1 MALSLLAKLLLLLS
15 PVHLVAS
22 LPLERRCSAETLQF
36 PDAETIS
43 YIPAGTNLSLP
54 FNDPSC
60 NRPSQVVPVD
70 ICRVTLYTATSCRSG
85 VHYEVWLP
93 LEWKGRRFLGTGN
106 GGIDGC
112 IKYED
117 LAYGVKNGF
126 AVVGSNNGHNGTT
139 AVTMYHN
146 YDVQIDFSW
155 RALHTSVAIRKEVVA
170 QYYNSPHRKSYYIG
184 CSLGGRQGFQS
195 AVKFPEDFDG
205 IVAGAPGLD
214 FNNLVSWRASF
225 FPLTGSVESP
235 DFITARAWKTF
246 IHREVLRQ
254 CDGIDG
260 VMDGIIEDPSL
271 CHFNASTLLCKPGE
285 ETGCLSQVQVDIVR
299 KIFSALMGEDG
310 ELIYPAMQPGSEE
323 LATTKLYAGKP
334 FSYSDEWFKYVIY
347 NPSWNAS
354 TFTVHDAAVAEARN
368 PGDVK
373 TWPTFG
379 DLAKYRARN
388 GKIIVY
394 HGGQD
399 NQITSFNTERYYNYL
414 LQSEGAGSAG
424 HLDRYLRFFRI
435 SGMFHCSGGPGA
447 WVLGQG
453 GGVASEG
460 IEFKG
465 ENNVL
470 AALVRW
476 VEKGVA
482 PDTLEGVKFVDDKVT
497 SGVSLRRRHCRL
509 VFFHL
514 LPLRVSILIRGDDR
528 YPLRNVYM
536 GGDSSDP
543 NSWVC
548 R

>member
-1 MALSLLAKLLLLLS
+1 MALSVLTKILLLLAS
-15 PVHLVAS
+15 VHLVTS

-36 PDAETIS
+36 RDAETIS

-60 NRPSQVVPVD
+60 SRPNQVVPVD

-93 LEWKGRRFLGTGN
+93 LEWKERRFLGTGN

-155 RALHTSVAIRKEVVA
+155 RALHTSVAIGKEVVA
-170 QYYNSPHRKSYYIG
+170 QYYNRPHRKSYYIG

-225 FPLTGSVESP
+225 FPVTGSVESP
-235 DFITARAWKTF
+235 DFITPKAWKTF

-254 CDGIDG
+254 FDGIDG

-271 CHFNASTLLCKPGE
+271 CRFNADALLCKPGE
-285 ETGCLSQVQVDIVR
+285 KTNCLNQVQVDIVR
-299 KIFSALMGEDG
+299 KIFSPLMGEDG

-368 PGDVK
+368 PGGIK

-379 DLAKYRARN
+379 DLAEYRARN
-388 GKIIVY
+388 GKIIIY

-414 LQSEGAGSAG
+414 LQSDGAGSAG
-424 HLDRYLRFFRI
+424 HLDRFLRFFRI

-453 GGVASEG
+453 GGAASEG
-460 IEFKG
+460 IGFKG
-465 ENNVL
+465 ETNAL
-470 AALVRW
+470 AALVDW
-476 VEKGVA
+476 VEKDVA
-482 PDTLEGVKFVDDKVT
+482 PDTIEGVKFVDDEIT

-509 VFFHL
+509 VFSHL
-514 LPLRVSILIRGDDR
+514 LPLRVYTDR
-528 YPLRNVYM
+528 
-536 GGDSSDP
+536 
-543 NSWVC
+543 W
-548 R
+548 

>member
-1 MALSLLAKLLLLLS
+1 MALSILTKLLLLL
-15 PVHLVAS
+15 PLVHLVTP

-60 NRPSQVVPVD
+60 NRPNQVVPVD

-85 VHYEVWLP
+85 VYYEVWLP

-112 IKYED
+112 EFTSIWGYFIQGKYMPRGFTAILTTYLGIKYED

-155 RALHTSVAIRKEVVA
+155 RA
-170 QYYNSPHRKSYYIG
+170 KSYYIG

-214 FNNLVSWRASF
+214 FNNLVSWRAGF

-235 DFITARAWKTF
+235 DFITAKAWKTF

-271 CHFNASTLLCKPGE
+271 CHFNADALLCKSGE
-285 ETGCLSQVQVDIVR
+285 ETDCLSQVQVDIVR
-299 KIFSALMGEDG
+299 KIFSPLMGEDG
-310 ELIYPAMQPGSEE
+310 GLIYPAMQPGSEE

-354 TFTVHDAAVAEARN
+354 TFTIHDAAVAEARN
-368 PGDVK
+368 PGGIK
-373 TWPTFG
+373 TWPTFY
-379 DLAKYRARN
+379 DLAEYRERN

-414 LQSEGAGSAG
+414 LQSDGAGSAR
-424 HLDRYLRFFRI
+424 HLDRFLRIFRI

-453 GGVASEG
+453 GGATSEG

-465 ENNVL
+465 ETNVL
-470 AALVRW
+470 AALVDW
-476 VEKGVA
+476 VEKDVA
-482 PDTLEGVKFVDDKVT
+482 PDTIEGVKFVDDEIT
-497 SGVSLRRRHCRL
+497 SGVSLCRRHCRL
-509 VFFHL
+509 VFSHL
-514 LPLRVSILIRGDDR
+514 LPLRVYTDR
-528 YPLRNVYM
+528 
-536 GGDSSDP
+536 
-543 NSWVC
+543 W
-548 R
+548 

>member
-1 MALSLLAKLLLLLS
+1 MALFLLTKLLLLLL
-15 PVHLVAS
+15 PVYLAAG
-22 LPLERRCSAETLQF
+22 LPLETRCSAETLQF
-36 PDAETIS
+36 PDAESIS
-43 YIPAGTNLSLP
+43 YIPAGTNLSLA

-60 NRPSQVVPVD
+60 KRPSQVVPVD
-70 ICRVTLYTATSCRSG
+70 ICRVTLYTATSHRSG

-93 LEWKGRRFLGTGN
+93 LEWEGRRFLGTGN

-155 RALHTSVAIRKEVVA
+155 RALHMSVAIGKKVVA
-170 QYYNSPHRKSYYIG
+170 QFYNGPHKKSYYIG

-195 AVKFPEDFDG
+195 AVKFPEGFDG
-205 IVAGAPGLD
+205 IAAGAPGLD

-225 FPLTGSVESP
+225 FPLTGGVESP
-235 DFITARAWKTF
+235 DFITASAWKTF
-246 IHREVLRQ
+246 IHQEVLRQ
-254 CDGIDG
+254 CDGLDG

-271 CHFNASTLLCKPGE
+271 CHFNANALLCKPGE
-285 ETGCLSQVQVDIVR
+285 EANCLSQVQVDIVR
-299 KIFSALMGEDG
+299 KIFSPLIGEDSKV
-310 ELIYPAMQPGSEE
+310 IYPAMQPGSEE

-334 FSYSDEWFKYVIY
+334 FSYSDEWFKHVIY
-347 NPSWNAS
+347 DPSWNAS

-368 PGDVK
+368 PAGIK
-373 TWPTFG
+373 TWPTYA
-379 DLAKYRARN
+379 DLAEYRARD

-414 LQSEGAGSAG
+414 LRSDGAGSAG
-424 HLDRYLRFFRI
+424 NLDRFLRFFRI
-435 SGMFHCSGGPGA
+435 AGMFHCSGGPGA

-453 GGVASEG
+453 GGASSKG

-465 ENNVL
+465 GNNIL
-470 AALVRW
+470 AALVDW
-476 VEKGVA
+476 VEKGIA
-482 PDTLEGVKFVDDKVT
+482 PGTLEGVKFVDDEIT

-509 VFFHL
+509 VFSRL
-514 LPLRVSILIRGDDR
+514 LPL
-528 YPLRNVYM
+528 NVY
-536 GGDSSDP
+536 G
-543 NSWVC
+543 
-548 R
+548 

>member
-15 PVHLVAS
+15 PVHRVTS

-93 LEWKGRRFLGTGN
+93 LGWKGRRFLGTGN

-155 RALHTSVAIRKEVVA
+155 RALHTSVAIGKEVAA
-170 QYYNSPHRKSYYIG
+170 QYYNRPHRKSYYIG

-285 ETGCLSQVQVDIVR
+285 ETGRLSQVQVDIVR
-299 KIFSALMGEDG
+299 KIFSPLMGEDG

-379 DLAKYRARN
+379 DLAEYRARN

-424 HLDRYLRFFRI
+424 HLDRFLRFFLI

-453 GGVASEG
+453 GGAAAEG

-482 PDTLEGVKFVDDKVT
+482 PDTLEGVKFVDDKAT
-497 SGVSLRRRHCRL
+497 SGISLRRRHC
-509 VFFHL
+509 
-514 LPLRVSILIRGDDR
+514 R

>member
-1 MALSLLAKLLLLLS
+1 M
-15 PVHLVAS
+15 
-22 LPLERRCSAETLQF
+22 
-36 PDAETIS
+36 
-43 YIPAGTNLSLP
+43 
-54 FNDPSC
+54 
-60 NRPSQVVPVD
+60 
-70 ICRVTLYTATSCRSG
+70 
-85 VHYEVWLP
+85 
-93 LEWKGRRFLGTGN
+93 
-106 GGIDGC
+106 
-112 IKYED
+112 
-117 LAYGVKNGF
+117 
-126 AVVGSNNGHNGTT
+126 
-139 AVTMYHN
+139 
-146 YDVQIDFSW
+146 
-155 RALHTSVAIRKEVVA
+155 A
-170 QYYNSPHRKSYYIG
+170 QYYNRPHRKSYYIG

-299 KIFSALMGEDG
+299 KIFSPLMGEDG

-334 FSYSDEWFKYVIY
+334 FSYSNEWFKYVIY

-424 HLDRYLRFFRI
+424 HLDRFLRFFRI

-453 GGVASEG
+453 GGAASEG

-514 LPLRVSILIRGDDR
+514 LPSRVSILIRGDDR